1 MNSFESAIILSSE
14 LEQQLMCRAASI
26 CIFCIILGQRD
37 HMGLENSIRKLQQ
50 TSDKNS
56 QHINTSKRETSRG
69 SGMVEYGY
77 NLSIEE
83 AEARAR

>member
-1 MNSFESAIILSSE
+1 
-14 LEQQLMCRAASI
+14 
-26 CIFCIILGQRD
+26 
-37 HMGLENSIRKLQQ
+37 MGLENSIRKLQQ